1 MATGEAEFVQLINK
15 NRGILYKIAR
25 IYTDNLADRED
36 LVQEM
41 LLHLWKNFAGFEG
54 RSAFSTWM
62 YRVALNTAIT
72 FIRKAQKRPLLTN
85 DAEAAWQH
93 VADETSSGRDE
104 KTELL
109 YKAVQHL
116 NSIEKALIFFYLEG
130 LPHREI
136 GLQLGITDNNAR
148 VKLNRTC
155 TKLQGI
161 INKMRQ

>member
-1 MATGEAEFVQLINK
+1 VLATESEFLQLINK

-25 IYTDNLADRED
+25 MYTDNVADRED
-36 LVQEM
+36 LVQEI
-41 LLHLWKNFAGFEG
+41 LLHLWKSFAHFEG

-72 FIRKAQKRPLLTN
+72 FIRKEQKKPVLAG

-93 VADETSSGRDE
+93 LAEDMHTDKDERTA
-104 KTELL
+104 LL
-109 YKAVQHL
+109 YKAVQQL
-116 NSIEKALIFFYLEG
+116 NNIEKALIFYYLEG
-130 LPHREI
+130 LPHRDI

-155 TKLQGI
+155 TKLQAI
-161 INKMRQ
+161 INKMTA

>member
-1 MATGEAEFVQLINK
+1 MSAAEAEFVQLINK

-25 IYTDNLADRED
+25 MYTDNLADRED

-41 LLHLWKNFAGFEG
+41 LLHLWKSFAHFEG

-72 FIRKAQKRPLLTN
+72 FIRKEQKKPVMAS

-93 VADETSSGRDE
+93 IVEESSVGKEE

-109 YKAVQHL
+109 YRAVQQL
-116 NSIEKALIFFYLEG
+116 NNVEKALIFYYLEG
-130 LPHREI
+130 FPHREI

-161 INKMRQ
+161 INKMMA